1 MSSMPTGGRR
11 SYGIVGIEFMM
22 NNDNSITVE
31 TKLFGFIAE
40 EAHSNRFSSMVNK
53 LFKENGVNAM
63 VIPMNIRIDDV
74 TFTLSQMRHSK
85 LSGAIIGSEY
95 QSDAMSI
102 VDSASDDAK
111 AQGLIDLIWIEEG
124 RLHGEL
130 IMPEALK
137 RYAESS
143 DFADEIALRSHCRYF
158 YDLIQGEKNER

>member
-1 MSSMPTGGRR
+1 
-11 SYGIVGIEFMM
+11 MM

-95 QSDAMSI
+95 QSDAMSV

-111 AQGLIDLIWIEEG
+111 AQGLIDLIWIQEG
-124 RLHGEL
+124 NLHGEL
-130 IMPEALK
+130 IMPEALNK
-137 RYAESS
+137 YAESS
-143 DFADEIALRSHCRYF
+143 DFADVIALRSHCRYF
-158 YDLIQGEKNER
+158 YDLIRGEKNER

>member
-1 MSSMPTGGRR
+1 
-11 SYGIVGIEFMM
+11 MM

-63 VIPMNIRIDDV
+63 VIPMNIRSDDIL
-74 TFTLSQMRHSK
+74 FTLSQMRHSK
-85 LSGAIIGSEY
+85 LSGAIIASEY
-95 QSDAMSI
+95 QAEAMSV
-102 VDSASDDAK
+102 VDTASEDAK
-111 AQGLIDLIWIEEG
+111 TEGLSDLIWIEEG

-137 RYAESS
+137 RYAESN

-158 YDLIQGEKNER
+158 YDLIRGEKNER